1 MAAMRVG
8 NPKPMYPGEIAARS
22 DLFNPD
28 TAEMWRAWEYW
39 ARRAGVAE
47 LLGDPPE
54 AARGKKLT
62 QPP

>member
-8 NPKPMYPGEIAARS
+8 QPKRMYPGEIAART

-47 LLGDPPE
+47 LLGEPPE
-54 AARGKKLT
+54 AARAKR
-62 QPP
+62 P